1 MKVGIRK
8 PSPKKSFAARTTGKM
23 KRRAKKAVNPFYGK
37 KGMGFIKNPKRAV
50 KGAVYRRTTVGV
62 GDIAKAFAPKKSK
75 KKRSVKSAPAKRAD
89 VRKAESKKAPAEG
102 KGPSQPKAA
111 ITVAAMPPKEKS
123 LPKKKGQGPQLQQ
136 LVHFPGSTAA
146 SLAFFIFGF
155 FAVVFLFRWELSR
168 ALTSATISVVCFIYV
183 GIEADRNRAA
193 NEALAASSDE
203 AAGRDL
209 GDPAL

>member
-8 PSPKKSFAARTTGKM
+8 PSPRKSFAARTTGKM

-62 GDIAKAFAPKKSK
+62 GDIAKAFVPKKSK
-75 KKRSVKSAPAKRAD
+75 KKRAVKSAPAKRAD
-89 VRKAESKKAPAEG
+89 VRKASANGPGTSRANANAAVHVPAETSKNG
-102 KGPSQPKAA
+102 ERLK
-111 ITVAAMPPKEKS
+111 KEQA
-123 LPKKKGQGPQLQQ
+123 PELQQ

-146 SLAFFIFGF
+146 SIAFFLFAF
-155 FAVVFLFRWELSR
+155 FAIVFLVRWELQR
-168 ALTSATISVVCFIYV
+168 ALTAAVVAAGCFVYV

-193 NEALAASSDE
+193 NEALADSSDE
-203 AAGRDL
+203 VAGGDL